1 MQFNDSI
8 SSYQGNITMA
18 NLNKVMLIGN
28 LTRDP
33 ETKPVKS
40 GSLTTFSIAVN
51 RNYTTAAGEKKEET
65 TFVDIESW
73 GKQAELIAKYMK
85 KGRPIFVEGRLKL
98 DKWEDKETKKNRSAL
113 SVVMEDFQFIDTK
126 KDEVVVETET
136 PEVTEESKKAFDNLF
151 SEREDK
157 KINAALKE
165 FEKQQ
170 KSK

>member
-1 MQFNDSI
+1 
-8 SSYQGNITMA
+8 MA

>member
-1 MQFNDSI
+1 
-8 SSYQGNITMA
+8 MA

-98 DKWEDKETKKNRSAL
+98 DKWEDKETKKSRSAL
-113 SVVMEDFQFIDTK
+113 SVVMEDFQFIDNGK
-126 KDEVVVETET
+126 KEKVEETET
-136 PEVTEESKKAFDNLF
+136 AEVIEESKKAFDNLF

>member
-1 MQFNDSI
+1 
-8 SSYQGNITMA
+8 MA

-136 PEVTEESKKAFDNLF
+136 PEVTEESNKAFANLF
-151 SEREDK
+151 PKKEDV
-157 KINAALKE
+157 KINAALEE
-165 FEKQQ
+165 FKKQQ
-170 KSK
+170 KK